1 MKKTNE
7 DTSSSYYYYN
17 DNNNNMNNK
26 NTVGNSVNSNNI
38 DNSNNN
44 NNNYYYISKSKNKN
58 NNNDYKD
65 DNNKNE
71 MINSIVISGWP
82 AVGKTTMASEIAKE
96 FKFKLYNGG
105 DILKMLARDKGYSVS
120 RNDWWDTEEAKRFM
134 ADRKTDP
141 NFDKQVDN
149 KLVEIVKTEKAVI
162 TSYTLPWLVEG
173 PVKFWLKGSQL
184 NRAKRMANRDNLS
197 LKEAQKV
204 VKMRDEENKAI
215 YRRLYQFEFGQ
226 DLTVFDFSI
235 NTDLICLNS
244 LVKVSIDIIKNI
256 IANGEAKGQ

>member
-1 MKKTNE
+1 MKKTN
-7 DTSSSYYYYN
+7 DDNSSSNYYYN
-17 DNNNNMNNK
+17 NNNNNMNNK
-26 NTVGNSVNSNNI
+26 NTIGNSVSNNI

-44 NNNYYYISKSKNKN
+44 NISKSKNK

-65 DNNKNE
+65 DNNKND

-134 ADRKTDP
+134 ADRKTDA

-173 PVKFWLKGSQL
+173 PVKFWLKGSQI

-197 LKEAQKV
+197 LEEAQKV

-215 YRRLYQFEFGQ
+215 YRKLYQFEFGQ

-235 NTDLICLNS
+235 NTDLMCLDS

>member
-1 MKKTNE
+1 MEKRNE
-7 DTSSSYYYYN
+7 NSAYYYDDNN
-17 DNNNNMNNK
+17 DNNN
-26 NTVGNSVNSNNI
+26 TS
-38 DNSNNN
+38 
-44 NNNYYYISKSKNKN
+44 KN
-58 NNNDYKD
+58 NNKD
-65 DNNKNE
+65 QNINKSDINNNKTNLLT
-71 MINSIVISGWP
+71 SIVISGWP

-96 FKFKLYNGG
+96 FNFKSYNGG

-134 ADRKTDP
+134 AERKTDP
-141 NFDKQVDN
+141 NFDRQVDK

-184 NRAKRMANRDNLS
+184 NRAKRMANRDNLP
-197 LKEAQKV
+197 LEEAQKI
-204 VKMRDEENKAI
+204 VKIRDEENKAI

-235 NTDLICLNS
+235 NTDLMCLDS
-244 LVKVSIDIIKNI
+244 LVKVSIGILKNI
-256 IANGEAKGQ
+256 IANTQTKD

>member
-7 DTSSSYYYYN
+7 DTSSSYYYS
-17 DNNNNMNNK
+17 NNK
-26 NTVGNSVNSNNI
+26 DTMNKKDSSGNSVSNNI
-38 DNSNNN
+38 HNSNNN
-44 NNNYYYISKSKNKN
+44 NNNSKSKSK

-65 DNNKNE
+65 NNNNNKND

-173 PVKFWLKGSQL
+173 PVKFWLKGSQI

-197 LKEAQKV
+197 LEEAQKV

-235 NTDLICLNS
+235 NTDLMCLDS